1 MTSGP
6 PPPGGVLLV
15 CTGNQCRSP
24 MAAALLRARLDEL
37 GSPVPVSS
45 AGFVSEGVPPPPEVL
60 EAMRSL
66 GLDLS
71 QHRSRMVTAE
81 AVASAEVVVGMT
93 RQHVLD
99 LAVLAPGAW
108 DHCFTFA
115 DALRRAESAGPRLRS
130 ESVQGWAGRLHGE
143 RTRSSLLM
151 LPFSEDVPDPMGG
164 RPQHYRQ
171 ARDALASMTARL
183 AAALSPA

>member
-1 MTSGP
+1 
-6 PPPGGVLLV
+6 
-15 CTGNQCRSP
+15 

-37 GSPVPVSS
+37 GSPVTVAS
-45 AGFVSEGVPPPPEVL
+45 AGFVSVGVPPPPEML
-60 EAMRSL
+60 EAMQSL

-71 QHRSRMVTAE
+71 QHRSRLVTAE
-81 AVASAEVVVGMT
+81 AVADAQLVIGMT

-115 DALRRAESAGPRLRS
+115 DALRRAESAGPRLPS
-130 ESVQGWAGRLHGE
+130 ESVQGWARRLHAE

-151 LPFSEDVPDPMGG
+151 LPFSEDVADPMGG
-164 RPQHYRQ
+164 RPQQYRR
-171 ARDALASMTARL
+171 ARDDLASMTARL
-183 AAALSPA
+183 AARLAPA

>member
-1 MTSGP
+1 
-6 PPPGGVLLV
+6 
-15 CTGNQCRSP
+15 

-37 GSPVPVSS
+37 GSPVTVTS

-60 EAMRSL
+60 EVMRSL

-81 AVASAEVVVGMT
+81 AAVGAELVVGMT

-99 LAVLAPGAW
+99 LAVLAPRAW
-108 DHCFTFA
+108 DHSFTFA
-115 DALRRAESAGPRLRS
+115 DALRRAGSAGPRLPS
-130 ESVQGWAGRLHGE
+130 ESVQDWARRLHGE

-151 LPFSEDVPDPMGG
+151 LPFAEDVPDPMGG
-164 RPQHYRQ
+164 RPQQYRQ
-171 ARDALASMTARL
+171 ARDDLASMAARL
-183 AAALSPA
+183 AALLSPA

>member
-1 MTSGP
+1 MSGP
-6 PPPGGVLLV
+6 ALPGGVLLV

-37 GSPVPVSS
+37 SSSVTVSS

-60 EAMRSL
+60 EAMRSV

-71 QHRSRMVTAE
+71 QHRSRNVTAE
-81 AVASAEVVVGMT
+81 AVTGAELVIGMT

-99 LAVLAPGAW
+99 LAVLAPMAW

-115 DALRRAESAGPRLRS
+115 DLLRRAELAGHRLPS
-130 ESVQGWAGRLHGE
+130 ESVQGWAGRLHGD
-143 RTRSSLLM
+143 RTRSSLLR

-171 ARDALASMTARL
+171 ARDTLASMTAQL
-183 AAALSPA
+183 AALLSPA

>member
-1 MTSGP
+1 
-6 PPPGGVLLV
+6 
-15 CTGNQCRSP
+15 

-37 GSPVPVSS
+37 GSPLTVAS

-60 EAMRSL
+60 EAMGSL

-81 AVASAEVVVGMT
+81 AVTGADLVVGMT

-99 LAVLAPGAW
+99 LAVLAPEAW

-115 DALRRAESAGPRLRS
+115 GALRRAESVGPRLRS
-130 ESVQGWAGRLHGE
+130 ESVRRWADRLHGD
-143 RTRSSLLM
+143 RTRASLLM
-151 LPFSEDVPDPMGG
+151 LPFSEDLPDPMG
-164 RPQHYRQ
+164 RRLPHYQRT
-171 ARDALASMTARL
+171 RDDLASMTARL
-183 AAALSPA
+183 AALLGPA